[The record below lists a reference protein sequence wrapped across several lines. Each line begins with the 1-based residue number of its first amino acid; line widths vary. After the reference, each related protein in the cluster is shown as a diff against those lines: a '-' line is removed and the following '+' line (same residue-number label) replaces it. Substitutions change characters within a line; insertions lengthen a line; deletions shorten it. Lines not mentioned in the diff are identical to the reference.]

1 MKKIISFCKK
11 KKMGIIKVGPIRMYA
26 YHGCLPEEEKI
37 GGHYDV
43 TVEIETDFS
52 EVSTNSNVCATFVLD

>member
-1 MKKIISFCKK
+1 
-11 KKMGIIKVGPIRMYA
+11 MGIIKVGPIRMYA

-43 TVEIETDFS
+43 TVEIETEFFRCRTKRQF
-52 EVSTNSNVCATFVLD
+52 ESNNRLL